1 MSESDIKINQNAK
14 HKNLAWELIKHF
26 RMSFFIC
33 GISHSWSNNLFSAN
47 AMREK
52 YKSVKIKKI
61 AHSDEIIY

>member
-14 HKNLAWELIKHF
+14 HEHLAWELIKHF
-26 RMSFFIC
+26 RMSFLSVTFH
-33 GISHSWSNNLFSAN
+33 HSWSNNLFSAN